1 MIHSMMKAAF
11 GILLILLCQQMN
23 AQTITGKVTDE
34 RKQPLDAALVW
45 LVTPTNN
52 QTVAQAIT
60 NADGSF
66 SLPCIDKEVKLI
78 VTCLGYSSYTSE
90 AFQADMPKDWGTV
103 TLAEESRLLDDVVI
117 VGEKARPIVEQKAGK
132 LIFNVENSINAQG
145 SNAFEVLR
153 QTPGVTIDDGTKTIT
168 LNGRGNILVML
179 NGKQTYMQQAE
190 VVDLLKSTP
199 SSGIR
204 HIEVMSNAT
213 AQYDAAGSGGILNIV
228 LKKERAAGYN
238 MTLNTGLSYWM
249 NLKHNTEF
257 SFNYNHNKMNL
268 YGNYNHAFGHTGLFY
283 GSTRKQ
289 SGKEFRTH
297 SDDTDKRN
305 IMAASLGL
313 DYELSAHHRV
323 GIQASGNFLFGPG
336 WIRTFNDVYEDD
348 RFLYSAYSESNYDRQ
363 VANRY
368 NLNANY
374 CYELPEERS
383 LTVNLDYGW
392 FCGDSRI
399 SQPNTYYSPEGKV
412 DSVLNYASSGNRDIH
427 LYALTAGYRQKLWRG
442 ELLTGAKYSHVT
454 SGNAYNLFD
463 TTRGDAVIDKEAS
476 NDFHYTEAIL
486 AGYLQYDAN
495 LSDKWQ
501 VNVGLRMEYTRSKG
515 HLLPLSGSSQQE
527 NEVKRDYVDFFPS
540 AGITYN
546 LNEDNAFSL
555 SYGRRIDRPVYSD
568 LNPIDQPLDGFSS
581 WKGNPFLE
589 PQKTNRVSLQFR
601 HKKTSAELSYSVTTD
616 YRVSITDTLGTDK
629 TVTIPRNLGKQAY
642 YGLALSQAL
651 RLFRVCDV
659 YFSGRAYHLDNR
671 MAFDET
677 RFYHR
682 KRWAYGVSLQASFP
696 LVWGIRSEVL
706 GIYSSKRLGGS
717 TEVMGNNGLVNI
729 GFQKTFLKDRAS
741 VKLSLS
747 DVFWTNNWDSVNRF
761 DGFESVGYG
770 YGETR
775 LVKLNFTFKFGKN
788 KNHYGKESQVESEMN
803 RF

>member
-1 MIHSMMKAAF
+1 MMKAAF
-11 GILLILLCQQMN
+11 GILLIVLCQQMN

-45 LVTPTNN
+45 LVTPANDR
-52 QTVAQAIT
+52 TVAQAIT
-60 NADGSF
+60 NADGCF
-66 SLPCIDKEVKLI
+66 SLPC
-78 VTCLGYSSYTSE
+78 
-90 AFQADMPKDWGTV
+90 
-103 TLAEESRLLDDVVI
+103 
-117 VGEKARPIVEQKAGK
+117 
-132 LIFNVENSINAQG
+132 
-145 SNAFEVLR
+145 
-153 QTPGVTIDDGTKTIT
+153 
-168 LNGRGNILVML
+168 
-179 NGKQTYMQQAE
+179 
-190 VVDLLKSTP
+190 
-199 SSGIR
+199 
-204 HIEVMSNAT
+204 
-213 AQYDAAGSGGILNIV
+213 
-228 LKKERAAGYN
+228 
-238 MTLNTGLSYWM
+238 
-249 NLKHNTEF
+249 
-257 SFNYNHNKMNL
+257 
-268 YGNYNHAFGHTGLFY
+268 
-283 GSTRKQ
+283 
-289 SGKEFRTH
+289 
-297 SDDTDKRN
+297 
-305 IMAASLGL
+305 
-313 DYELSAHHRV
+313 
-323 GIQASGNFLFGPG
+323 
-336 WIRTFNDVYEDD
+336 
-348 RFLYSAYSESNYDRQ
+348 
-363 VANRY
+363 
-368 NLNANY
+368 
-374 CYELPEERS
+374 
-383 LTVNLDYGW
+383 
-392 FCGDSRI
+392 
-399 SQPNTYYSPEGKV
+399 
-412 DSVLNYASSGNRDIH
+412 
-427 LYALTAGYRQKLWRG
+427 
-442 ELLTGAKYSHVT
+442 
-454 SGNAYNLFD
+454 
-463 TTRGDAVIDKEAS
+463 IDKEAS

-486 AGYLQYDAN
+486 AGYLQYDAS

-629 TVTIPRNLGKQAY
+629 TVTIPRNLGKQTY

-682 KRWAYGVSLQASFP
+682 KRWAYGFSLQASFP
-696 LVWGIRSEVL
+696 LFGGIRSEVL

-729 GFQKTFLKDRAS
+729 GFQKTFLRDRAS

-788 KNHYGKESQVESEMN
+788 KNHYGKESQVESEMS